1 MLNSAPAAWT
11 PSEIIRITKS
21 GQGVVET
28 PAGYEPARKYG
39 FYSLGSRFRHAWAVF
54 TGKAD
59 ALYWPWQEPPK
70 AF

>member
-1 MLNSAPAAWT
+1 MLNSAPAKWT
-11 PSEIIRITKS
+11 PSEIIHATKYGPS
-21 GQGVVET
+21 CET
-28 PAGYEPARKYG
+28 PNGYEPARKYG
-39 FYSLGSRFRHAWAVF
+39 FYSLTSRLKLAWDVF